1 VTAAAQG
8 GFLLFVRGDTLMA
21 QRFAAATLRLS
32 AEPFPV
38 AEQVGY
44 SALFAQGDYAVSEN
58 GVLAY
63 LRGGGQ
69 SQLTWF
75 DRTGKRIGTI
85 GEPGIYNGG
94 FSLSPDEKRVAVAL
108 RDPETGTSDIW
119 LIEVGRGVSSRLT
132 FDPKDDLAPV
142 WSPDGERLV
151 FSSNRGGA
159 FDLYQIDAKGGG
171 REQLL
176 LKSGLTKWA
185 HDWSRD
191 GRFLL
196 YNETDNGTQDFLW
209 MLPLFGDRK
218 PVPFQKPEAWE
229 GSSALSPDGKWVAF
243 HSAELAGTSGG
254 FGKDQIYVRAVP
266 GTETAAPSDVAH
278 RSREKWQISTG
289 GGELP
294 QWRRDGRELYYLAP
308 DNRFMAV
315 AVGADP
321 SSQSGV
327 PRVLFEASPGEGYA
341 VTGDGQR
348 FLILSKVEAN
358 ATAATVVLNWTKQ
371 LKQ

>member
-1 VTAAAQG
+1 
-8 GFLLFVRGDTLMA
+8 MA

-75 DRTGKRIGTI
+75 DRTGKRIGTL
-85 GEPGIYNGG
+85 GEPGIHDGR
-94 FSLSPDEKRVAVAL
+94 FSLSPDDKRVAVAL

-151 FSSNRGGA
+151 FSSNRAGA
-159 FDLYQIDAKGGG
+159 FDLYRIDANGGG

-185 HDWSRD
+185 RDWSRD

-196 YNETDNGTQDFLW
+196 YNETDNGAQDFLW
-209 MLPLFGDRK
+209 MLPLFGGRK
-218 PVPFQKPEAWE
+218 PVPFQRPEAWE

-254 FGKDQIYVRAVP
+254 FGKNEIYVRAAP
-266 GTETAAPSDVAH
+266 GTETGAPSDAAY
-278 RSREKWQISTG
+278 RNREKWQISTG
-289 GGELP
+289 GGGLP
-294 QWRRDGRELYYLAP
+294 QWRRDGRALYYLAP
-308 DNRFMAV
+308 DNRVMAV

-321 SSQSGV
+321 RSQPGV
-327 PRVLFEASPGEGYA
+327 PRVLFEAPLSGADAGHGYA

-348 FLILSKVEAN
+348 LLVLSRVEAN
-358 ATAATVVLNWTKQ
+358 ATAATVVLNWTKG
-371 LKQ
+371 LKP